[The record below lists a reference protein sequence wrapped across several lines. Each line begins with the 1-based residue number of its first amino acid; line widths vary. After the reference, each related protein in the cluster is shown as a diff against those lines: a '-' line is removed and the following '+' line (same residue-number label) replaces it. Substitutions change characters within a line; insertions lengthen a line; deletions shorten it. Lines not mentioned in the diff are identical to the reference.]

1 MSDIERIKRW
11 LEEVEHIVGQM
22 DDRNDLGPVDPLTE
36 DLRDLAQDM
45 RREINVLTARQAA

>member
-22 DDRNDLGPVDPLTE
+22 DDRNDLGPVDPLAE
-36 DLRDLAQDM
+36 DLRDLVQDM
-45 RREINVLTARQAA
+45 RREINVLTARQAT